1 MSALVYK
8 TDLDAGYVSERE
20 CEYPVRICLGGDL
33 FDAGQRF
40 TPDAAEKFARE
51 ILSVAAAARADAR
64 ADAERKSK
72 EAAIRAEIEARLAA
86 DAQTAQKEVV

>member
-1 MSALVYK
+1 MSAFVYK
-8 TDLDAGYVSERE
+8 TDLDAGYVSKRER
-20 CEYPVRICLGGDL
+20 EYPVRICLGGDL
-33 FDAGQRF
+33 FDAGHRF

-51 ILSVAAAARADAR
+51 ILSVAAAAR

-86 DAQTAQKEVV
+86 DAQTAQQETV